1 MAGGASEAA
10 REIDV
15 ILEGYYSDPE
25 HLMGAS
31 GRWGQSLG
39 GVWGLRGCLPQDHCL
54 VGREQARGRGR
65 ECAWGEE
72 ASREVAVILSIP
84 RSVEP
89 GEREERRS

>member
-1 MAGGASEAA
+1 MAGEAWEAA

-15 ILEGYYSDPE
+15 ILEVYYSDPE

-54 VGREQARGRGR
+54 VGREQARGR

-72 ASREVAVILSIP
+72 ASREVAVISWMP
-84 RSVEP
+84 RSVGP